1 MTPQQANQQLDK
13 LVVTLRQKT
22 AQVVA
27 EKAVA
32 YYKQSF
38 SRKSWE
44 GQPWKAAKK
53 EPARGSLM
61 VRSSKLMNS
70 IRPVLVTPERIRIR
84 AGSPQ
89 VPYAQIHQEGGTINH
104 PGGTPYFFDK
114 AKNKAVFV
122 SKKNGA
128 NLPVTKPH
136 KITMPRRQYM
146 GTGSVFAAY
155 ITDALRKIKLIN

>member
-1 MTPQQANQQLDK
+1 MTPEQAFKQLDN
-13 LVVTLRQKT
+13 LRANLKKQA

-32 YYKQSF
+32 YYKLSF
-38 SRKSWE
+38 TRKSWD
-44 GQPWKAAKK
+44 GQPWQAVKN
-53 EPARGSLM
+53 EPKRGSLM
-61 VRSSKLMNS
+61 VRSGKLMAS
-70 IRPVLVTPERIRIR
+70 IRPILVTIEKIRIR

-114 AKNKAVFV
+114 KKNKAIFV

-128 NLPVTKPH
+128 NLPVTRPH
-136 KITMPRRQYM
+136 KIPMPRRQYM
-146 GTGSVFAAY
+146 GIGSAFAAY
-155 ITDALRKIKLIN
+155 ILAALRNIKLIK